1 MKDVLVLLWRHK
13 TRVSGFLLTLLGAI
27 QVALPQLQEFMTKRS
42 FAFWTVGVGIWVT
55 VLGVMNSR
63 AQPKVETVNE

>member
-13 TRVSGFLLTLLGAI
+13 TRMSGFLLTLLGAI

>member
-1 MKDVLVLLWRHK
+1 
-13 TRVSGFLLTLLGAI
+13 
-27 QVALPQLQEFMTKRS
+27 MTKRS